1 MNDPARWRSPGG
13 DAPSEARELL
23 RHASAPRAFD
33 AAARAR
39 NAAAIA
45 KISAGAATAP
55 TLFGAKLMLK
65 VGLAGLL
72 AITAGATLQRVRA
85 HREGPAARGAAVVV
99 AAPTASA
106 APVAPVRET
115 ERGARP
121 TIPAVVAE
129 RAAHVAALVERPTEA
144 AQVAPVEAP
153 HVVAT
158 QPPMAPIP
166 TVAVVA
172 PARPRAV
179 ASAVGAGH
187 VAAPPSAAVAGAS
200 GYVGPHGVPA
210 LAAPAEPLQREA
222 DLIDSAVRSLN
233 ADPSASLAAL
243 DRHARE
249 FPAGQMA
256 VEREFLAVRALRS
269 LGRDADARARAAAL
283 ANRYP
288 ASPYAARARHLF
300 EATP

>member
-23 RHASAPRAFD
+23 RHAAAPRAFD

-55 TLFGAKLMLK
+55 TLFGAKLMVK

-85 HREGPAARGAAVVV
+85 HREVPAARGAAVV
-99 AAPTASA
+99 AA
-106 APVAPVRET
+106 APVSPVASPPVRDA

-121 TIPAVVAE
+121 TSPAVVAE
-129 RAAHVAALVERPTEA
+129 RAARVAALVERPR
-144 AQVAPVEAP
+144 EAP
-153 HVVAT
+153 QPTPVAAPQVVVPRPSVVAS
-158 QPPMAPIP
+158 P
-166 TVAVVA
+166 TLPVVA
-172 PARPRAV
+172 ATRPRAV
-179 ASAVGAGH
+179 APTGAAGH
-187 VAAPPSAAVAGAS
+187 VAASPSAGLGAVS
-200 GYVGPHGVPA
+200 GYVGPHGVPS
-210 LAAPAEPLQREA
+210 LAAPPEPLQREA
-222 DLIDSAVRSLN
+222 ELLEAAARSVN
-233 ADPSASLAAL
+233 GDPRASLVEL

-249 FPAGQMA
+249 FPNGQMA

-283 ANRYP
+283 ADRYP

-300 EATP
+300 ESTP